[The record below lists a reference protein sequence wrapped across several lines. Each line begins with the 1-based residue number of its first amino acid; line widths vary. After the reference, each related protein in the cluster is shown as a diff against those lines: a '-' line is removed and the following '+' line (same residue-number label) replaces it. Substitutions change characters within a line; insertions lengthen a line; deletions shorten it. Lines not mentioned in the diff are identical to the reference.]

1 MARMKQVPRKSAG
14 GKAMGR
20 PAKLEKACR
29 KSATSMGVKVPKKRI
44 RPGLRALQEIR
55 KYQTSTNL
63 LIPKAPF
70 QRLVREVLQSVTTG
84 ETTFRLQPMAVLAIQ
99 EASEAYLTGLFDDTN
114 LCAIHGKRVTIM
126 PKDLHL
132 ARRIRGERS

>member
-20 PAKLEKACR
+20 PAKLEEGCR